1 MPTVYT
7 SAQKAAI
14 AQFINFTQL
23 DRNTAAR
30 VLKSNAWDP
39 QIAVNA

>member
-14 AQFINFTQL
+14 TQFINFTQL

-30 VLKSNAWDP
+30 VLKNNAWDP
-39 QIAVNA
+39 QVAVNA